1 MARKDVSADE
11 KEYGMKFEERGGG
24 EGTGVS

>member
-1 MARKDVSADE
+1 MARKDVSVGE
-11 KEYGMKFEERGGG
+11 KENGMKSEERGGG